1 MAIRFNC
8 KCGKEL
14 QAKDEHAGRTTR
26 CPACNAEMVIPPSP
40 TEVQAERPRVDAER
54 PDRRENRD
62 EVDDA
67 DYRDRPSR
75 GAPSRTSGKAIFG
88 LVLGV
93 LSFGCTVFTGIPAVI
108 LGIMGL
114 RDVNRSQGRVGGR
127 GLAISAII
135 TGVLGS
141 IVWLGVALPF
151 VLIGLLVP
159 AVQKTREAAA
169 RIQSTNNLKQIGL
182 AMHNY
187 HNTNGALPPPA
198 IKGKDG
204 KPLLSWRVAILPY
217 IEEDG
222 LYKQFNLNE
231 PWDSPTN
238 KRLLTQMPKVYAH
251 ASADPAKTAAGF
263 THYRAFVGPGA
274 AFDPTLNR
282 GTRFT
287 DFTDGITNTILV
299 VEAADP
305 IEWTRPDDL
314 PFSANGPLPRLG
326 VGASSNFNVLL
337 ADASTRMLP
346 TNISPQTLRAAITR
360 NGGEVLGKDW

>member
-1 MAIRFNC
+1 VAIRFSC
-8 KCGKEL
+8 TCGKEL
-14 QAKDEHAGRTTR
+14 QAKEEHAGRKTR
-26 CPACNAEMVIPPSP
+26 CPACDAEMVIPPSS
-40 TEVQAERPRVDAER
+40 TGVQAERPGR
-54 PDRRENRD
+54 PRDRD
-62 EVDDA
+62 E
-67 DYRDRPSR
+67 DYDEDYDDRPSR
-75 GAPSRTSGKAIFG
+75 AAPGKTSGKAIIG

-93 LSFGCTVFTGIPAVI
+93 MSFGCSVFTGIPAVI
-108 LGIMGL
+108 FGILGMK
-114 RDVNRSQGRVGGR
+114 DVNRSQGRLGGNGMAIAGIVTGIVGS
-127 GLAISAII
+127 LLSF
-135 TGVLGS
+135 GVLIPIS
-141 IVWLGVALPF
+141 
-151 VLIGLLVP
+151 IGLLLP
-159 AVQKTREAAA
+159 AVQKVREAAA
-169 RIQSTNNLKQIGL
+169 RVQSTNNLKQIGL
-182 AMHNY
+182 AMLNY

-204 KPLLSWRVAILPY
+204 KALLSWRVAILPY
-217 IEEDG
+217 IEEDA

-287 DFTDGITNTILV
+287 DFTDGTTNTILV

-314 PFSANGPLPRLG
+314 PFTANGPLPRMG
-326 VGASSNFNVLL
+326 VGSPSNFNVLL
-337 ADASTRMLP
+337 GDASVRPLEVD
-346 TNISPQTLRAAITR
+346 ISPQTLRAAITR
-360 NGGEVLGKDW
+360 NGGEILGKDW